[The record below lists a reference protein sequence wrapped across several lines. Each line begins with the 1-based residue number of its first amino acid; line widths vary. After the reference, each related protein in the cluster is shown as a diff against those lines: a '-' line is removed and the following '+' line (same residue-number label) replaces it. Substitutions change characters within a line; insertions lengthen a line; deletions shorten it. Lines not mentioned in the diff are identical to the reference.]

1 MSTGDFPPSGIRVD
15 GFNEGWI
22 DFEFGA
28 AKSRKGTTRLES
40 VLKYL
45 VGRGE
50 VGKNRR
56 DAARLD
62 LADLQP
68 ALDTWI
74 LEKKLLQDLVAQRCP
89 GRKRGFPNRRLGDHP
104 TA

>member
-50 VGKNRR
+50 V
-56 DAARLD
+56 DPRLD
-62 LADLQP
+62 LADLRA
-68 ALDTWI
+68 ALSRQ
-74 LEKKLLQDLVAQRCP
+74 KARFSKPSV
-89 GRKRGFPNRRLGDHP
+89 RRSSNCLKVLGCSL
-104 TA
+104 